1 MKKWYS
7 LFFASALLSGL
18 QNLSAQNNNDPLF
31 EKVMLK
37 SGQVTTSKNFESQ
50 LVTHRVL
57 SAEVF
62 DGKYYRIFQLNTP
75 LSNET
80 KNAFSAQGI
89 EVLDYIPYQSFIVA
103 IPEKANLRT
112 IQPFV
117 RTMLHIRQA
126 DKLSERILRQD
137 FPDEARTSQDIYSVV
152 IKFFDNV
159 NVKNAEN
166 ELLENGF
173 LPSKKQ
179 AEGGA
184 LVLEGT
190 RQQILGLANFP
201 FVQFVE
207 FTMPEPTPDDDRA
220 RNLHRSNILFSQSAM
235 GRKYDGRG
243 QGIAIADDGFVGPHI
258 DFSGRIT
265 QFYTTN
271 VASATHGDMTAG
283 IAVGAGNLN
292 PQMRGMASGAYL
304 WAYPIN
310 GYPHV
315 YQAVQNRNTRGV
327 HITSTSYSE
336 GCNRYTTTTVFADSQ
351 AFNNPTLMHVF
362 SGGNS
367 ATSNCGYRGG
377 FGSTDTTSL
386 TGWGNITG
394 GMKLGKNVIASA
406 NVTPFDAIDNTSSK
420 GPAFDGRIKPDIAAN
435 GNSQMST
442 GPNNTYAVGGG
453 TSAAAP
459 GIAGICAQLYQ
470 AHRDLNGGQ
479 YPESALIKA
488 ALLNSADDL
497 GNVGPDYTFGWG
509 RVNAYRTLR
518 TLETRRY
525 FADTIRQ
532 GSIKNYTLNVPA
544 NTKQVKVMLYWA
556 DPAGSTTAAFALVND
571 LDLTVRRPQG
581 DTILPWV
588 LLRQQRVDSLR
599 KAATRGIDRLNNM
612 EQVQIDTPSVAG
624 DYTLTVR
631 GFSVP
636 NGNAAKFYIVYQFIT
651 DSIIVTSPSGK
662 EGWAQGETLPI
673 RWDAYGDDA
682 SGNFTIELSRND
694 GATWETITT
703 NARGSW
709 RSFDWG
715 IIGEQTGRAKIRI
728 SKTGMTSGVSEDNF
742 AIANLPL
749 NPRITK
755 ICGDSTEIT
764 WDSVAGATAYEVSR
778 LGEKYMDSL
787 ARATQNFVRVPIN
800 FVDSTWFAVRSILP
814 DGGKSRRTLA
824 FVKRPMMLNCALQ
837 RDLSAAQRI
846 SPSLT
851 EMYSCNTNTS
861 NIPVTVQVQN
871 VGLERVDSFD
881 VSYRLNASTPI
892 TERVRATLAAGA
904 TYTHNFAT
912 PINAPQGTHIL
923 TIYAKMNGEQNVLND
938 TLAAFTFSVGNQR
951 SAPLTEGFDN
961 IAFPPLGWAQRRAV
975 LPDTAWTRRASVTG
989 INGQTTA
996 AAMFNNFDID
1006 LRGNSVSLISWLAD
1020 LRGLS
1025 NPKVRFDYAY
1035 RQYVATSRDS
1045 LAVLV
1050 SANCGVTFNPTTFA
1064 KGGTSLSSGAPVGTP
1079 WFPTAASD
1087 WRSDTVSLDAYR
1099 DNTVLIAFANIG
1111 YFGQNIFIDNI
1122 NIANIRTN
1130 TTDEPLYAPLIGI
1143 SPNPVENQCQILFK
1157 NFEAQRLEIQILD
1170 VAGRVMR
1177 RFERG
1182 EVKGDFNERLDV
1194 SGLASGIYFV
1204 KIRTEKRDY
1213 QLKINKL

>member
-7 LFFASALLSGL
+7 LLFAGALLGSVST
-18 QNLSAQNNNDPLF
+18 LSAQTDAEPLF
-31 EKVMLK
+31 EQVMLK
-37 SGQVTTSKNFESQ
+37 GGQITTSKNFENQ
-50 LVTHRVL
+50 LTTHRVL
-57 SAEVF
+57 SSEVF
-62 DGKYYRIFQLNTP
+62 DGKYYRIFQLNAP
-75 LSNET
+75 LSSEA

-89 EVLDYIPYQSFIVA
+89 EVLDYVPYQSFIVA
-103 IPEKANLRT
+103 IPQKANLR
-112 IQPFV
+112 QVQHLV
-117 RTMLHIRQA
+117 RTMLPLRKA

-137 FPDEARTSQDIYSVV
+137 FPDEARTSEGIYSVV

-159 NVKNAEN
+159 NIKNAEN

-184 LVLEGT
+184 LVLEGSRT
-190 RQQILGLANFP
+190 QILDLADFP

-220 RNLHRSNILFSQSAM
+220 RNLHRSNMLFSQSAL

-258 DFSGRIT
+258 DFHGRMI

-271 VASATHGDMTAG
+271 VAAATHGDMTAG

-292 PQMRGMASGAYL
+292 PQMRGMASGAHL
-304 WAYPIN
+304 WAYPISN
-310 GYPHV
+310 YPHV
-315 YQAVQNRNTRGV
+315 YQAVQNRDTRGV
-327 HITSTSYSE
+327 YITSTSYSE

-351 AFNNPTLMHVF
+351 LFNNPTLMHVF

-394 GMKLGKNVIASA
+394 GMKLGKNVIACA

-453 TSAAAP
+453 TSAASP
-459 GIAGICAQLYQ
+459 GVAGICAQLYQ

-509 RVNAYRTLR
+509 RVNAFRTLR
-518 TLETRRY
+518 TLEMRRY
-525 FADTIRQ
+525 FSDTIRQ
-532 GSIKNYTLNVPA
+532 GSVKNYTLNVPA

-588 LLRQQRVDSLR
+588 LLRQQKVDSLR
-599 KAATRGIDRLNNM
+599 KPATRGIDRLNNM

-624 DYTLTVR
+624 DYTLMVR

-636 NGNAAKFYIVYQFIT
+636 NGNAAKFYVVYQFVT

-662 EGWAQGETLPI
+662 EGWAQSETLPI

-703 NARGSW
+703 GARGSW

-715 IIGEQTGRAKIRI
+715 IVGAQTGQAKIRV
-728 SKTGMTSGVSEDNF
+728 SKTGMVAGVNEDNF
-742 AIANLPL
+742 SIANLPL
-749 NPRITK
+749 NPRIAK
-755 ICGDSTEIT
+755 ICGDSTEIA
-764 WDSVAGATAYEVSR
+764 WDSVAGAAAYEVSR
-778 LGEKYMDSL
+778 LGQKYMDSL
-787 ARATQNFVRVPIN
+787 AHTNQTFVRVPIS
-800 FVDSTWFAVRSILP
+800 FMDSTWFAVRTILP

-824 FVKRPMMLNCALQ
+824 FVKRPMILNCALQ
-837 RDLSAAQRI
+837 RDLSATQRL
-846 SPSLT
+846 SPTLT
-851 EMYSCNTNTS
+851 EMYSCNTNTGS
-861 NIPVTVQVQN
+861 IPVRAQVQN
-871 VGLERVDSFD
+871 VGLERIDSFD
-881 VSYRLNASTPI
+881 ISYRLNNSTPV
-892 TERVRATLAAGA
+892 TERVRTQLAGGA
-904 TYTHNFAT
+904 TYTHTFAT
-912 PINAPQGTHIL
+912 PINAPQGTHNL

-951 SAPLTEGFDN
+951 NAPLTEGFDN
-961 IAFPPLGWAQRRAV
+961 TAFPPLGWAQRGAT
-975 LPDTAWTRRASVTG
+975 LPDTTWERRTVVG
-989 INGQTTA
+989 INGQQTA
-996 AAMFNNFDID
+996 AAMFNNFDIN
-1006 LRGNSVSLISWLAD
+1006 LRGGRISLISWLAD
-1020 LRGLS
+1020 LRGLTS
-1025 NPKVRFDYAY
+1025 PKVRFDYAY
-1035 RQYVATSRDS
+1035 RQYTTTSRDS

-1050 SANCGVTFNPTTFA
+1050 SADCGNNFRPTTFA
-1064 KGGTSLSSGAPVGTP
+1064 KGGLSLASGVPVGTP
-1079 WFPTAASD
+1079 WFPTMASD
-1087 WRSDTVSLDAYR
+1087 WRSDTVSLEAYR
-1099 DNTVLIAFANIG
+1099 DSTVLIAFANIG
-1111 YFGQNIFIDNI
+1111 YFGQNLFLDNI
-1122 NIANIRTN
+1122 NISNIRTN
-1130 TTDEPLYAPLIGI
+1130 TQDEPLFAPMIGI

-1157 NFEAQRLEIQILD
+1157 NFDAQRLEIQILD
-1170 VAGRVMR
+1170 ISGRMVR
-1177 RFERG
+1177 RLERAA
-1182 EVKGDFNERLDV
+1182 VQGDFSERLDV
-1194 SGLASGIYFV
+1194 SGLASGMYFV
-1204 KIRTEKRDY
+1204 KISTEKREY
-1213 QLKINKL
+1213 QLKMNKL